1 MSILEYNFVKNA
13 LVAAIFV
20 SWASALIGPL
30 VVTRRMVFLTGGI
43 AHVAFGGIGLG
54 VLLGVEPFKA
64 ALIFTTLSALAA
76 GLGLEKLKVSE
87 DSAIGMLWALG
98 MALGAILITLKPG
111 YQGDLMS
118 YLFGNILM
126 VSREELWFMGVLV
139 LTLIFMSLGFWKEI
153 VAVSFD
159 PEFCS
164 IVGINPRIYNTLF
177 LVLTAVSCIVMMR
190 AVGIILVIAL
200 LTIPVLVANYF
211 TKDLKKLMLFSGI
224 LGFCFI
230 IVGMA
235 FSLVVN
241 VPSGAVAVVFAGV
254 MFLVLCLFKS
264 LASSEEGN

>member
-1 MSILEYNFVKNA
+1 MSVFEYHFVRNA
-13 LVAAIFV
+13 LLATIFV

-54 VLLGVEPFKA
+54 VFLGMDPFKA

-87 DSAIGMLWALG
+87 DSAIGILWALG
-98 MALGAILITLKPG
+98 MALGAIFMTLKPG

-126 VSREELWFMGVLV
+126 VSREELRLMGILV
-139 LTLIFMSLGFWKEI
+139 FTLLFVSFGFWKEI

-159 PEFCS
+159 PEFCP

-200 LTIPVLVANYF
+200 LTMPVLVANHF
-211 TKDLKKLMLFSGI
+211 TKDLKKLMVLSGI
-224 LGFCFI
+224 FGFCFVI
-230 IVGMA
+230 FGMLL
-235 FSLVVN
+235 SLVIN
-241 VPSGAVAVVFAGV
+241 VPSGAIAVVFAGV
-254 MFLVLCLFKS
+254 MFLALHLFKF
-264 LASSEEGN
+264 LAPSEERD